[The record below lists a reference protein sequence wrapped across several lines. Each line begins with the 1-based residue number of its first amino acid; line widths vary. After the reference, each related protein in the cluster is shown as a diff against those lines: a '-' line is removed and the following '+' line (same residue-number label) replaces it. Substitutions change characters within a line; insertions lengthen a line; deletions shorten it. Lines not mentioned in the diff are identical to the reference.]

1 MNKFGRHGLS
11 CKVAKGTHPR
21 HSHANDLIK
30 RALASG
36 QVPAVREPPGLVRT
50 DMKRPD
56 GLTLFPWSNGRCL
69 VWDFTCCDT
78 LAKSHVAATSQEAG
92 KAASKAEQR
101 KLTHYNELSQNYTV
115 IPVAT
120 ETMGCWGKMGLKF
133 IKELGARI
141 AESTGE
147 DRSTSFLFQSLGMA
161 VQRGNAMSVLGTIP
175 NLRDLQEIFYL

>member
-1 MNKFGRHGLS
+1 M
-11 CKVAKGTHPR
+11 
-21 HSHANDLIK
+21 
-30 RALASG
+30 
-36 QVPAVREPPGLVRT
+36 REPPGLVRT